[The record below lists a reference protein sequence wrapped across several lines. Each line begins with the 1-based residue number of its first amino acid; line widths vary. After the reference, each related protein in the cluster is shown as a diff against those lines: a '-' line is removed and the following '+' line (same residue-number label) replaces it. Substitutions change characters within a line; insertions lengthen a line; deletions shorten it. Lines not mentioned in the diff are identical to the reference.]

1 MSENKGKENAS
12 FRKAKKRA
20 GNVLSDPQRV
30 SKLLEASRK
39 KMDNLEMGEVE
50 LKGIIGTI
58 KTFIRMLRAFG
69 TGQYQAIPW
78 VTILMIV
85 AALIYFITPLDL
97 LPDFIPITGY
107 LDDFTIILAV
117 FHRFKEDVIAFQTW
131 ESSINN

>member
-12 FRKAKKRA
+12 FRKAKKSA

-131 ESSINN
+131 ESTINN

>member
-1 MSENKGKENAS
+1 MSEKKETETAS
-12 FRKAKKRA
+12 FSKAKKKA
-20 GNVLSDPQRV
+20 GSVLRDPQRV

-39 KMDNLEMGEVE
+39 KIDNLEMGKVE

-69 TGQYQAIPW
+69 TGQYQTIPW
-78 VTILMIV
+78 VTILMIA

-97 LPDFIPITGY
+97 LPDFIPVTGY
-107 LDDFTIILAV
+107 LDDFTIILAI
-117 FHRFKEDVIAFQTW
+117 FHRFKEDVMAFQTW

>member
-1 MSENKGKENAS
+1 MSEKKETETAS
-12 FRKAKKRA
+12 FSKAKKKA
-20 GNVLSDPQRV
+20 GSVLRDPQRV

-39 KMDNLEMGEVE
+39 KIDNLEMGEVE